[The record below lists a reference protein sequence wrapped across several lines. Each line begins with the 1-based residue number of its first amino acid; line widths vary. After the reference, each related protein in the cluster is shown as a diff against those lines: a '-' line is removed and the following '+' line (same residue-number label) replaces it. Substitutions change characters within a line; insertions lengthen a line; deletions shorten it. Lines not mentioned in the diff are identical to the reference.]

1 MAWEEKWSATVR
13 RLNLRRL
20 DVRRVKWKPKQ
31 RRQKVL
37 NEKSTSPGKGLTIRQ
52 KLWGLVILALFL
64 VAGVGGYSL
73 LSLADANRQG
83 DDIVNNWSKGLDY
96 AHELNTLAANYRA
109 LELEHI
115 VTEDAAGKEELM
127 AQMQEIRTRINELAP
142 KYEATMI
149 SDVDKELFANFARQW
164 EMYQRVSDNM
174 LIFSTSGN
182 NGMARSYYDAQ
193 SRSTYD
199 NFTQRLTELVDYN
212 SEGSQRV
219 GAEMEREFN
228 QSLIALLAVTV
239 GAVAVLL
246 FLGLSL
252 LRSIIKPMQTLQ
264 TKFDELATQGGD
276 LTMSIPV
283 TSNDEIGQVSRS
295 FNTFLASLRE
305 IMIDVDETSK
315 IVLVS
320 SKEVAAEVTQL
331 SLYME
336 ETSRTVEELTAG
348 MEETAASS
356 QEMSASTTEMGSSID
371 TIVDL
376 SNDSA
381 KTAESVEHRAHA
393 MRTQAIASKT
403 EANAII
409 EKKRIELDE
418 AIKGA
423 QSVEEIRV
431 LTSAILT
438 IADQTNL
445 LALNASIEAARA
457 GDAGRGF
464 AVVASEIRKLAE
476 NSRQTVN
483 EIQAVSNTVIDS
495 VERLNTSSADMLTF
509 LDTNVLTDYDRL
521 EESATQYEQDAV
533 VFGETA
539 NTFETNALQ
548 LRHMTDSILHV
559 IQEVATT
566 VTEGA
571 DGTQSISEKVQLSV
585 ERFNDVQQRMN
596 ETEQRAAEL
605 SNRVSQ
611 FKL

>member
-1 MAWEEKWSATVR
+1 MSVKQKWKALRNRLNVR
-13 RLNLRRL
+13 RFQ
-20 DVRRVKWKPKQ
+20 WKPKW
-31 RRQKVL
+31 R
-37 NEKSTSPGKGLTIRQ
+37 KSSTREGKRVTGKNLTIRQ
-52 KLWGLVILALFL
+52 KLWGLVILALL
-64 VAGVGGYSL
+64 MVAGVGGYSL

-115 VTEDAAGKEELM
+115 VTDDAAAKEELM
-127 AQMQEIRTRINELAP
+127 TEMKDIRTRINEIAP
-142 KYEATMI
+142 KYEQTATGET
-149 SDVDKELFANFARQW
+149 DKELFANFSRQW

-193 SRSTYD
+193 SQSTYD
-199 NFTQRLTELVDYN
+199 NFTQRLNELVAYN
-212 SEGSQRV
+212 SEGSERV
-219 GAEMEREFN
+219 GADMEREFG
-228 QSLIALLAVTV
+228 QSLIALLVVTI
-239 GAVAVLL
+239 GAFVLLL

-252 LRSIIKPMQTLQ
+252 LRSIIKPMRVLQ
-264 TKFDELATQGGD
+264 EKFDELASQGGD
-276 LTMSIPV
+276 LTMAIPV
-283 TSNDEIGQVSRS
+283 TSNDEIAQVSRS
-295 FNTFLASLRE
+295 FNTFLATLRD
-305 IMIDVDETSK
+305 IMVDVDKTAK
-315 IVLVS
+315 VVLVS
-320 SKEVAAEVTQL
+320 SKEVATEVTQL
-331 SLYME
+331 SRYME
-336 ETSRTVEELTAG
+336 ETSGTVEELTAG

-356 QEMSASTTEMGSSID
+356 QEMSASTVEMGSSID

-376 SNDSA
+376 SNESA
-381 KTAESVEHRAHA
+381 KTASDVERRAHA
-393 MRTQAIASKT
+393 LREQAVASKT
-403 EANAII
+403 EANTII
-409 EKKRIELDE
+409 DKKRIELDD

-423 QSVEEIRV
+423 QSVEQIRV

-483 EIQAVSNTVIDS
+483 EIQAVSHTVIDS
-495 VERLNTSSADMLTF
+495 VARLNTSSADMLTF
-509 LDTNVLTDYDRL
+509 LDTKVLADYDRL
-521 EESATQYEQDAV
+521 EESATQYEADAT

-539 NTFETNALQ
+539 QTFETNALQ

-585 ERFNDVQQRMN
+585 ERFNDVQTRMH
-596 ETEQRAAEL
+596 ETEQQAIEL

>member
-1 MAWEEKWSATVR
+1 MSMQQKWKDAVS
-13 RLNLRRL
+13 RLSLRRFQWK
-20 DVRRVKWKPKQ
+20 RKGQKPKT
-31 RRQKVL
+31 RAGRQITFSNV
-37 NEKSTSPGKGLTIRQ
+37 SIRQ
-52 KLWGLVILALFL
+52 KLWGLIILGFVM

-73 LSLADANRQG
+73 LSLADANRQA
-83 DDIVNNWSKGLDY
+83 DDIINNWNKGLDY
-96 AHELNTLAANYRA
+96 AHELNTLSANYRA

-115 VTEDAAGKEELM
+115 VTDDPAGKEELETKM
-127 AQMQEIRTRINELAP
+127 KDIRSRINELAP
-142 KYEATMI
+142 KYEATATGEI
-149 SDVDKELFANFARQW
+149 DEELFANFSRQW

-174 LIFSTSGN
+174 LIFSNSGN
-182 NGMARSYYDAQ
+182 DGMARSYYDAQ
-193 SRSTYD
+193 SQSTYD
-199 NFTQRLTELVDYN
+199 NFTQRLTELVAYN
-212 SEGSQRV
+212 SEGSERV
-219 GAEMEREFN
+219 GADMEREF
-228 QSLIALLAVTV
+228 QQALFILLAVTV
-239 GAVAVLL
+239 GAIALLL

-252 LRSIIKPMQTLQ
+252 LRSIIKPMQELQ
-264 TKFDELATQGGD
+264 TKFDELASQGGD
-276 LTMSIPV
+276 LTMAIPI

-305 IMIDVDETSK
+305 IMIDVDATAK
-315 IVLVS
+315 IVLTS
-320 SKEVAAEVTQL
+320 SKEVATEVTKL
-331 SLYME
+331 SRYME
-336 ETSRTVEELTAG
+336 ETSGTVEELTAG

-356 QEMSASTTEMGSSID
+356 QEMSASTVEMGSSID

-381 KTAESVEHRAHA
+381 STASAVERRAHA
-393 MRTQAIASKT
+393 MREQAVQSKS

-409 EKKRIELDE
+409 EKKRVELDE

-423 QSVEEIRV
+423 KSVEEIRV

-464 AVVASEIRKLAE
+464 AVVAAEIRKLAE

-483 EIQAVSNTVIDS
+483 EIQAVSHTVIDS

-509 LDTNVLTDYDRL
+509 LDTKVLTDYDRL
-521 EESATQYEQDAV
+521 EESATQYEADAT

-539 NTFETNALQ
+539 QTFEANALQ

-585 ERFNDVQQRMN
+585 ERFNDVQTRMH
-596 ETEQRAAEL
+596 ETEQQAIEL

>member
-1 MAWEEKWSATVR
+1 MAWKEKWSAAVR
-13 RLNLRRL
+13 RLNLRRI
-20 DVRRVKWKPKQ
+20 DVRRFTWKPKQ
-31 RRQKVL
+31 RRRQKV
-37 NEKSTSPGKGLTIRQ
+37 ETSAPSSKGLTIRQ
-52 KLWGLVILALFL
+52 KLWGLVILALVM

-83 DDIVNNWSKGLDY
+83 DDIVNNWNKGLDY

-127 AQMQEIRTRINELAP
+127 ARLKEIRTRINELAP
-142 KYEATMI
+142 KYEATASGETDI
-149 SDVDKELFANFARQW
+149 ELFTNFARQW

-193 SRSTYD
+193 SQSTYD

-212 SEGSQRV
+212 SGGSRQV
-219 GAEMEREFN
+219 GADMERKF
-228 QSLIALLAVTV
+228 QQALIALLAVTV
-239 GAVAVLL
+239 GAFVILL
-246 FLGLSL
+246 FLGMSL
-252 LRSIIKPMQTLQ
+252 LRSIIKPMRMLQ
-264 TKFDELATQGGD
+264 TKFDELASQGGD

-283 TSNDEIGQVSRS
+283 TSNDEIAQVSRS
-295 FNTFLASLRE
+295 FNVFLASLRE
-305 IMIDVDETSK
+305 IMIDVDETAK
-315 IVLVS
+315 VVLTS
-320 SKEVAAEVTQL
+320 SQEVAAEVTQL
-331 SLYME
+331 SRYME
-336 ETSRTVEELTAG
+336 ETSGTVEELTAG

-371 TIVDL
+371 TIVEL

-381 KTAESVEHRAHA
+381 KTAENVEQRAHA

-409 EKKRIELDE
+409 QKKRVELDE

-423 QSVEEIRV
+423 KSVEEIRV

-509 LDTNVLTDYDRL
+509 LNTNVLADYDRL
-521 EESATQYEQDAV
+521 EESATQYEEDAT
-533 VFGETA
+533 VFGKTA

-596 ETEQRAAEL
+596 ETEQRATEL

>member
-1 MAWEEKWSATVR
+1 MAWKEKWATAVR
-13 RLNLRRL
+13 RLNLRRI
-20 DVRRVKWKPKQ
+20 DVRRFTWKPKQ
-31 RRQKVL
+31 RKRQKV
-37 NEKSTSPGKGLTIRQ
+37 EPPASSGKGLTIRQ
-52 KLWGLVILALFL
+52 KLWGLVILALVM

-83 DDIVNNWSKGLDY
+83 GDIVNNWNKGLDY

-127 AQMQEIRTRINELAP
+127 ARLKEIRTQINELAP
-142 KYEATMI
+142 KYEATA
-149 SDVDKELFANFARQW
+149 SGETDKELFANFARQW

-193 SRSTYD
+193 SQSTYD

-212 SEGSQRV
+212 SEGSQQV
-219 GAEMEREFN
+219 GADMEREF
-228 QSLIALLAVTV
+228 QQALIALLAVTV
-239 GAVAVLL
+239 GAIVILL
-246 FLGLSL
+246 FLGMSL
-252 LRSIIKPMQTLQ
+252 LRSIIKPMRMLQ
-264 TKFDELATQGGD
+264 TKFDELASQGGD

-283 TSNDEIGQVSRS
+283 TSNDEIAQVSRS
-295 FNTFLASLRE
+295 FNAFLASLRE
-305 IMIDVDETSK
+305 IMIDVDETAK
-315 IVLVS
+315 VVLTS
-320 SKEVAAEVTQL
+320 SQEVAAEVTQL
-331 SLYME
+331 SRYME
-336 ETSRTVEELTAG
+336 ETSGTVEELTAG

-371 TIVDL
+371 TIVEL

-381 KTAESVEHRAHA
+381 KTAENVEHRAHA

-409 EKKRIELDE
+409 QKKRVELDE

-423 QSVEEIRV
+423 KSVEEIRV

-509 LDTNVLTDYDRL
+509 LNTNVLADYDRL
-521 EESATQYEQDAV
+521 EESATQYEEDAT
-533 VFGETA
+533 VFGKTA

-596 ETEQRAAEL
+596 ETEQRATEL

>member
-1 MAWEEKWSATVR
+1 M
-13 RLNLRRL
+13 
-20 DVRRVKWKPKQ
+20 
-31 RRQKVL
+31 
-37 NEKSTSPGKGLTIRQ
+37 
-52 KLWGLVILALFL
+52 

-83 DDIVNNWSKGLDY
+83 DDIVNNWNKGLDY

-127 AQMQEIRTRINELAP
+127 TQMQEIRTQINEIAP
-142 KYEATMI
+142 KYEATA
-149 SDVDKELFANFARQW
+149 SGETDKELFANFARQW

-212 SEGSQRV
+212 SDGSRQV
-219 GAEMEREFN
+219 GADMEREF
-228 QSLIALLAVTV
+228 QQALIALLAVTI
-239 GAVAVLL
+239 GAIALLL

-252 LRSIIKPMQTLQ
+252 LRSIIKPMRILQ
-264 TKFDELATQGGD
+264 TKFDELASQGGD
-276 LTMSIPV
+276 LTMSIPI
-283 TSNDEIGQVSRS
+283 TSNDEIAQVSRS
-295 FNTFLASLRE
+295 FNAFLASLRE
-305 IMIDVDETSK
+305 IMIDVDETAK
-315 IVLVS
+315 VVLTS
-320 SKEVAAEVTQL
+320 SQEVAAEVTQL
-331 SLYME
+331 SRYME
-336 ETSRTVEELTAG
+336 ETSGTVEELTAG

-371 TIVDL
+371 TIVEL

-381 KTAESVEHRAHA
+381 QTAENVESRAHT

-409 EKKRIELDE
+409 QKKRVELDE

-495 VERLNTSSADMLTF
+495 VERLNTSSADMLSF
-509 LDTNVLTDYDRL
+509 LNTNVLADYDRL
-521 EESATQYEQDAV
+521 EESATQYEEDAN
-533 VFGETA
+533 VFGETSK
-539 NTFETNALQ
+539 TFETNALQ

-585 ERFNDVQQRMN
+585 ERFADVQQRMN

>member
-1 MAWEEKWSATVR
+1 MAWKEKWAAAVR
-13 RLNLRRL
+13 RLNLRRI
-20 DVRRVKWKPKQ
+20 DVRRFTWKPKQ
-31 RRQKVL
+31 RKRQKV
-37 NEKSTSPGKGLTIRQ
+37 EVPASSGKGLTIRK
-52 KLWGLVILALFL
+52 KLWGLVILALVM

-83 DDIVNNWSKGLDY
+83 DDVVNNWNKGLDY

-127 AQMQEIRTRINELAP
+127 ARLKEIRTQINELAP
-142 KYEATMI
+142 KYEATA
-149 SDVDKELFANFARQW
+149 SGETDKELFANFARQW

-212 SEGSQRV
+212 SEGSRQV
-219 GAEMEREFN
+219 GADMEREF
-228 QSLIALLAVTV
+228 QQALIALLAVTV
-239 GAVAVLL
+239 GAIVILL
-246 FLGLSL
+246 FLGMSL
-252 LRSIIKPMQTLQ
+252 LRSIIKPMRMLQ
-264 TKFDELATQGGD
+264 TKFDELASQGGD
-276 LTMSIPV
+276 LTVSIPV
-283 TSNDEIGQVSRS
+283 TSNDEIAQVSRS
-295 FNTFLASLRE
+295 FNVFLASLRE
-305 IMIDVDETSK
+305 IMIDVDETAK
-315 IVLVS
+315 VVLTS
-320 SKEVAAEVTQL
+320 SREVAAEVTQL
-331 SLYME
+331 SRYME
-336 ETSRTVEELTAG
+336 ETSGTVEELTAG

-381 KTAESVEHRAHA
+381 KTAGHVEQRAHA

-409 EKKRIELDE
+409 QKKRVELDE

-509 LDTNVLTDYDRL
+509 LNTNVLADYDRL
-521 EESATQYEQDAV
+521 EESATQYEEDAT
-533 VFGETA
+533 VFGKTA

-596 ETEQRAAEL
+596 ETEQRASEL